1 MICLQLP
8 ILLMLPY
15 RSYIT
20 LNAFV
25 NGSIIW
31 QFQIFIIMESIHS
44 WCDDIK
50 INVSWPTDLYRWAMM
65 IRAKNSIIKTD
76 LMILFAC
83 FNQMWECIEVHWWK
97 QWYFNFWQIKVN
109 YLFLLKR
116 DHSLLHSNLGALQ
129 GVFLEWLRFL

>member
-1 MICLQLP
+1 M
-8 ILLMLPY
+8 
-15 RSYIT
+15 T
-20 LNAFV
+20 LNTFV

-109 YLFLLKR
+109 YLFLLKGII
-116 DHSLLHSNLGALQ
+116 HCFIQILGHFDWKMWRWSPTL
-129 GVFLEWLRFL
+129 FLIKKIRSAS